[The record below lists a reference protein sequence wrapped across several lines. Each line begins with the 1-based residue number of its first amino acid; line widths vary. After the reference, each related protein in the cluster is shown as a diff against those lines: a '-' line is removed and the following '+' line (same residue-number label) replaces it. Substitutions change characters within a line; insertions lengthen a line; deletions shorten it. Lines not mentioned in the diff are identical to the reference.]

1 MIRFLEISNQML
13 FWYYLATNLAYLVML
28 IIALKTSARHQ
39 RRLES
44 HRLSCFKETPMT
56 PPITII
62 APAHNEEGSIRVAI
76 RNLLELDYPELE
88 IIVVN
93 DGSGDRTLEE
103 LCDENATLCF
113 ASCCP
118 FWRIPSASSPWAASF
133 AY

>member
-1 MIRFLEISNQML
+1 MIRFLYIANHAL
-13 FWYYLATNLAYLVML
+13 FWYYLASNFAYLLML
-28 IIALKTSARHQ
+28 MVALKTSAAHQ
-39 RRLES
+39 RNLQS
-44 HRLSCFKETPMT
+44 HRLSWINDSPMA